1 MEGAGWQEARAPRR
15 RSRAAL
21 IVAPG
26 TVDRV
31 SIRRGVVRSV
41 LNMFLGRVSPFQFG
55 LIC

>member
-21 IVAPG
+21 IVPPG

-31 SIRRGVVRSV
+31 NIRRGVVRIV
-41 LNMFLGRVSPFQFG
+41 LNMYVVRVSPF
-55 LIC
+55 

>member
-31 SIRRGVVRSV
+31 SIRRGV
-41 LNMFLGRVSPFQFG
+41 LNMFVGRVSPF
-55 LIC
+55 

>member
-1 MEGAGWQEARAPRR
+1 MEGAGWQEARAPSR

-31 SIRRGVVRSV
+31 RRGVVGIV
-41 LNMFLGRVSPFQFG
+41 LNLFVGRVSPF
-55 LIC
+55 

>member
-1 MEGAGWQEARAPRR
+1 MEGAGWQEASAPRR

-31 SIRRGVVRSV
+31 SIRRGVVRIV
-41 LNMFLGRVSPFQFG
+41 LNMFVGRVSPF
-55 LIC
+55 